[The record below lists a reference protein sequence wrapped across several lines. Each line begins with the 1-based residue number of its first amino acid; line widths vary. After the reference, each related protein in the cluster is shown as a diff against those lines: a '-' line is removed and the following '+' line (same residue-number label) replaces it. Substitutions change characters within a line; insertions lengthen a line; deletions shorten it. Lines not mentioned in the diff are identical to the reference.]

1 MALAMCSK
9 RRVMLIVDP
18 PSAWEDDVGA
28 ISASRFASDLGISAA
43 SDAAR
48 HAVVYFPRIVRPDPL
63 HGDYP
68 MTSPACGAVA
78 GIYSR
83 TDATSGVW
91 QAPAG
96 LSSVIMGATDLSY
109 SLTDAESGTLN
120 SQGING
126 IRSFVGTG
134 PVLWGTRTMRG
145 ADQMADEF
153 KFITIRRLADY
164 MEEYLLRN
172 TKFAVFQN
180 NNQALWTALTSTV
193 EGFMRSL
200 AARGAFAGGNY
211 FVRCDSSTT
220 SQDDIDNGVVNMV
233 IGYAPLKPAEFV
245 ILYLQQSAGGGE

>member
-1 MALAMCSK
+1 
-9 RRVMLIVDP
+9 
-18 PSAWEDDVGA
+18 
-28 ISASRFASDLGISAA
+28 
-43 SDAAR
+43 
-48 HAVVYFPRIVRPDPL
+48 
-63 HGDYP
+63 
-68 MTSPACGAVA
+68 
-78 GIYSR
+78 
-83 TDATSGVW
+83 
-91 QAPAG
+91 
-96 LSSVIMGATDLSY
+96 MGATDLSY
-109 SLTDAESGTLN
+109 TLNDAESGSLN
-120 SQGING
+120 AQGING

-145 ADQMADEF
+145 ADQLADEF
-153 KFITIRRLADY
+153 KYLPIRRLADY

-220 SQDDIDNGVVNMV
+220 NQDDIDKGVVNMV